1 MTEEIKQQSSY
12 KLLVAAIDFGTTY
25 SGYAYSFK
33 DTWAK
38 VVTNK
43 WPSGNLMSHKAPTA
57 LLLNP
62 DQTFNSFGYEA
73 EKNYSDLAEDGD
85 ECEDYYFFH
94 RFKMI
99 LKTELEKRVNRKT
112 KCIDENKKE
121 LDAIVVFTH
130 CIRYLK
136 DHLLEQINKTL
147 LTKSETKI
155 EVKDITFVITVPAI
169 WDDTAKMFMR
179 KAAEA
184 AEIPSDQLLLALE
197 PEAAS
202 IYCQHMHLENPDNT
216 RKKESINSKYMV
228 LDIGGGTADITIH
241 QLENQKLVELIPA
254 TGGEWGGTCVDKAF
268 HKFLE
273 NILGEKVMKRF
284 SSELE
289 YKDDYF
295 TFWQG
300 FETKKRNKIGTA
312 VSDTVHIRLPLG
324 LEDIVKEVFNYKQ
337 LKRNEP
343 IKRCIEKSKYNGKIE
358 YKDGVIWMPSAI
370 FKEMFYPTIRNI
382 TTHLEGL
389 FKKESGKDVNIL
401 LMVGGFADNEL
412 LQSEM
417 KKTFR
422 GKRLVIPEQADLAV
436 LKGAVYFGHIPDAI
450 SKRVARYTY
459 GIQTWPKFDR
469 SRHDV
474 KKKEMVSGEERCRD
488 VFLKFISK
496 GDPIEPGLGKS
507 YIFQSLQNEKRKLEC
522 GVFVSNSENPTYID
536 EKGCCK
542 LGTLEIPIGD
552 RSETC
557 EIEESIIFG
566 ETEIRVKACNFA
578 TGERYE
584 VKFDL
589 LAEKIEMPDS
599 RTWSVH

>member
-1 MTEEIKQQSSY
+1 MSEEIKQKSSY

-33 DTWAK
+33 DNWAK
-38 VVTNK
+38 VVANK
-43 WPSGNLMSHKAPTA
+43 WASGNLMSHKAPTA

-62 DQTFNSFGYEA
+62 DQSFNSFGYEA
-73 EKNYSDLAEDGD
+73 EKNYSELD
-85 ECEDYYFFH
+85 EYGGKCEDYYFFH

-112 KCIDENKKE
+112 KCMEENKKE

-136 DHLLEQINKTL
+136 DHLLEEINKTL
-147 LTKSETKI
+147 VTKSETKI

-202 IYCQHMHLENPDNT
+202 IYCQYMHLENPDNT
-216 RKKESINSKYMV
+216 KKKESINSKYMV
-228 LDIGGGTADITIH
+228 LDIGDTKII
-241 QLENQKLVELIPA
+241 QKLVKIGLIPA
-254 TGGEWGGTCVDKAF
+254 TGGAWGGTCVDKAF

-273 NILGEKVMKRF
+273 NILGDEVMEKF
-284 SSELE
+284 SSDID

-300 FETKKRNKIGTA
+300 FETKKSNKIGTA
-312 VSDTVHIRLPLG
+312 VSDNVHIRLPLG
-324 LEDIVKEVFNYKQ
+324 LEDIVKEVFNYKHM
-337 LKRNEP
+337 KRGEP
-343 IKRCIEKSKYNGKIE
+343 IKRCIEKSIYNGKIE
-358 YKDGVIWMPSAI
+358 YKE
-370 FKEMFYPTIRNI
+370 K
-382 TTHLEGL
+382 
-389 FKKESGKDVNIL
+389 
-401 LMVGGFADNEL
+401 
-412 LQSEM
+412 
-417 KKTFR
+417 FR

-459 GIQTWPKFDR
+459 GIQTWPKFDQ
-469 SRHDV
+469 SKHDL

-496 GDPIEPGLGKS
+496 GDHIEPGMRKS
-507 YIFQSLQNEKRKLEC
+507 YIFKSLQNEKRKLEC
-522 GVFVSNSENPTYID
+522 GVFISNSEDPTYID

-542 LGTLEIPIGD
+542 LGTLEIPMGD
-552 RSETC
+552 RSETT

-566 ETEIRVKACNFA
+566 ETEIRVKACNFT

-589 LAEKIEMPDS
+589 LAEDIDMPDS